1 MIIEWKKTFDWC
13 FKSSHYFLN
22 FEQTFLIHC
31 GRFPSVATR
40 FANLLISAKMWGAV
54 EILLFQRWFHTVLL
68 IIPSNHTLNYD
79 RNEVLFWNPEVCYS
93 WRNFIKIS
101 LILVVIMLNS
111 VIALQNFHQTTEIF
125 PLIKILNVEIH
136 LKKSHNTVIITT
148 KSWKQEFTCIYSSF
162 KILQLQRG

>member
-1 MIIEWKKTFDWC
+1 
-13 FKSSHYFLN
+13 
-22 FEQTFLIHC
+22 
-31 GRFPSVATR
+31 
-40 FANLLISAKMWGAV
+40 
-54 EILLFQRWFHTVLL
+54 
-68 IIPSNHTLNYD
+68 
-79 RNEVLFWNPEVCYS
+79 
-93 WRNFIKIS
+93 
-101 LILVVIMLNS
+101 MLNS